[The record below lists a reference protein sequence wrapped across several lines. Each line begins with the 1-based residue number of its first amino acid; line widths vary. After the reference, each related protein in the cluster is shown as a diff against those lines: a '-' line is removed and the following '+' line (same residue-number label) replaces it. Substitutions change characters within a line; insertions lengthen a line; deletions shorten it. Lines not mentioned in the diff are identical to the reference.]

1 MKVQGKIEVAVL
13 YIMQT
18 IVEECMYCYKTFSD
32 DSDDHILVLT
42 WKKRVHKFILS
53 LSCSGIFWLRLKY
66 ASTWNIG

>member
-18 IVEECMYCYKTFSD
+18 IVGECMYCYKTFSD

-42 WKKRVHKFILS
+42 
-53 LSCSGIFWLRLKY
+53 
-66 ASTWNIG
+66 